1 MNILIVGAGGYIGR
15 HFLFSVQKRANC
27 YIMNRDSITSPS
39 TPAESVAYDYSS
51 LPQILSLYKF
61 DVIINFAT
69 EYYNSH
75 PSKLVDGNIKLPLI
89 LLEYLKTHQGIYINI
104 GSYWEWSLS
113 VKEVTG
119 VNPYGILKA
128 SISNLLN
135 YYRAYG
141 VRCIDVKLY
150 GVYGENDHRK
160 KIIDI
165 IIDAAKRGREIEL
178 SAGEQILNLVHV
190 EDVVIT
196 LNKIIESNSSIDDT
210 IAIASNKEYKLKEI
224 VAMVDAIKK
233 VNISK
238 NTLSYRDDEVMK
250 PVYPE
255 RGVIYVQDRVQE
267 YITNAFKHK

>member
-15 HFLFSVQKRANC
+15 HFLYSAKKHASC
-27 YIMNRDSITSPS
+27 YVMNRESISS
-39 TPAESVAYDYSS
+39 LSFSGESIVYDYNS
-51 LPQILSLYKF
+51 LPQVLNLYKF

-69 EYYNSH
+69 EYYGSD
-75 PSKLVDGNIKLPLI
+75 PSKLVDSNIKLPLI
-89 LLEYLKTHQGIYINI
+89 LLEYLKIHKGVYINI

-113 VKEVTG
+113 VKKVAG

-128 SISNLLN
+128 SVSHLLN

-141 VRCIDVKLY
+141 INCIDVKLY

-165 IIDAAKRGREIEL
+165 IIDAARREREIEL

-190 EDVVIT
+190 DDVVNT
-196 LNKIIESNSSIDDT
+196 LNDIIKSNSSANDA

-224 VAMVDAIKK
+224 VAMVDLIKK
-233 VNISK
+233 VKISK
-238 NTLSYRDDEVMK
+238 NILSYRDDEVMK

-255 RGVIYVQDRVQE
+255 HGVIYVQDRVQE
-267 YITNAFKHK
+267 YITNAFKSK